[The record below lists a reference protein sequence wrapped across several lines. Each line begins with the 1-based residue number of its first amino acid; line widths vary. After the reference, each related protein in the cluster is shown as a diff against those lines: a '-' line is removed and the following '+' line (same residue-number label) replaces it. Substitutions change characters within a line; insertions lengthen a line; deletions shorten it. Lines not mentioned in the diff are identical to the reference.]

1 MSESATPA
9 PNALPEHVRFVRGIA
24 RSLLFDE
31 HEADDAVQDTLLRA
45 LEQPPE
51 PGNMQGWLRVV
62 VRNFALRRRR
72 EERRRKHREARKAPP
87 DHIASPEEAAARLE
101 VQRRVLD
108 AVRELPEP
116 YRSTIVHRYLDE
128 LTREEI
134 AERLGIPL
142 ETVRT
147 RLRRALRLLRERLDQ
162 ERGSAPWVGALL
174 PLFGLRHVGAAPKTL
189 LASGPVAK
197 AALAVA
203 IAGAAALVVF
213 PSMGLRTQAR
223 TNAPGASDTRSHA
236 MADAPEATLPTSSGI
251 GDLVAAAVIRDG
263 EGRPVGDAM
272 VRVDDRTE
280 LRSGPDGRFRVRG
293 AATDG
298 LARVTIRKEGY
309 LTANAVL
316 DALGAREREITLVR
330 GAPVTV
336 VVLAPD
342 RTPVAG
348 VPVSGASREEKG
360 IAGLWW
366 SKRLVEVGKAIS
378 DHDGNAVLGAA
389 PAGLLEIRIDDP
401 RYATWRA
408 EIGIDGTE
416 PIRYEALLSLGGGVS
431 GRVTDADGRPVPSA
445 RVYASGWPDRA
456 TLTREDGS
464 YDLRFLVEGENRIL
478 VEADGF
484 GTGFFGASFGWGK
497 PVPVQVVAGR
507 KVAGVDV
514 VLPDAVVA
522 SGRVVDDLGQP
533 VAGVRVDAV
542 VGPCLGRGVAARTGD
557 DGRFA
562 IGPFA
567 ATDGRAI
574 RVAFA
579 IDGYVVDS
587 VNTEV
592 PAPARPLDLGDLT
605 ARRCGAI
612 RGTVLDIDGEPLRSG
627 RVEVVPGGAHAV
639 LVGADGS
646 FSLEGLAPGT
656 IQVQATA
663 PGAFRR
669 SEALAVTVEPGAT
682 SSGVVI
688 RLEPLRSIRGRVV
701 SKHGRPRP
709 GMVVAA
715 VAERDGD
722 PVLARATTD
731 SSGAFD
737 LADLPDGS
745 YRVGILRAPMEEET
759 TAPDSRVA
767 YTEEAI
773 SVRLVVPGL
782 EDIVG
787 LPEEGTFLA
796 EPAPV
801 RARTGQGGVTFILAA
816 PGTAVDGRVVCAET
830 GEPLPSFEVSF
841 IEYWNGLVPKSSETF
856 DVRNANGRFAHD
868 LKEGSW
874 AAEVM
879 APGYATFRTTVF
891 EAGQRATWSLGTI
904 RLGPGGRL
912 RGSVRDAYGEPVSYA
927 RLYLLGPQLQTNR
940 RPIFTDASG
949 SYEAATI
956 ASGTY
961 TVFAL
966 SPRHPLGIVRNIV
979 INEKETSVLDV
990 RLGRPSPVTVVVTD
1004 ETGRPVAGAEVSY
1017 TCDALLPLTSRVL
1030 RSHEPPGW
1038 GGCRTDSQGRLFK
1051 PYFPAAR
1058 VQFRVKAPG
1067 FVRATRFIDLREDRE
1082 TVLEVRLERQ
1092 R

>member
-1 MSESATPA
+1 MSDSATPA

-31 HEADDAVQDTLLRA
+31 NEADDAVQDTLLRA

-51 PGNMQGWLRVV
+51 PGNIQGWLRVV

-72 EERRRKHREARKAPP
+72 EERRRKSRELRKQPP

-162 ERGSAPWVGALL
+162 EEGSTPWVGALL
-174 PLFGLRHVGAAPKTL
+174 PLFGLRHVGIAPKTL
-189 LASGPVAK
+189 LASGAVAK

-203 IAGAAALVVF
+203 IVGAVALVVL
-213 PSMGLRTQAR
+213 PRAGLRAPDRTITPGSGSRALALADTPEPALHGSSDAR
-223 TNAPGASDTRSHA
+223 
-236 MADAPEATLPTSSGI
+236 
-251 GDLVAAAVIRDG
+251 DLVASAVVRGRDG
-263 EGRPVGDAM
+263 EPVADAV
-272 VRVDDRTE
+272 VRVDDRAE
-280 LRSGPDGRFRVRG
+280 LLTGPDGRFRVRG
-293 AATDG
+293 AAGDG
-298 LARVTIRKEGY
+298 RARVTVHKEGY
-309 LTANAVL
+309 LRAHAVL
-316 DALGAREREITLVR
+316 DALGAREEEITLVP

-336 VVLAPD
+336 IVLAPD

-348 VPVSGASREEKG
+348 VPVSAASREEKG

-366 SKRLVEVGKAIS
+366 SKRSVAVGETTS
-378 DHDGNAVLGAA
+378 DREGRAVLGAA
-389 PAGLLEIRIDDP
+389 PEGLLEIRIDDP

-408 EIGIDGTE
+408 EIDIQGTD
-416 PIRYEALLSLGGGVS
+416 PVRHEALLSLGGGVS
-431 GRVTDADGRPVPSA
+431 GRVTAPDGRPVSSA
-445 RVYASGWPDRA
+445 RVYASGWPGRA
-456 TLTREDGS
+456 TLTRDDGS
-464 YDLRFLVEGENRIL
+464 YELRFVVEGESRIL
-478 VEADGF
+478 VEAEGY

-497 PVPVQVVAGR
+497 PVPVQVAAGHT
-507 KVAGVDV
+507 VAGVDV
-514 VLPDAVVA
+514 VLPGAVVA
-522 SGRVVDDLGQP
+522 AGRVVDDLGQP
-533 VAGVRVDAV
+533 LAGVRVDSV
-542 VGPCLGRGVAARTGD
+542 VGPCLGRSVAVRTGE
-557 DGRFA
+557 DGSFA

-574 RVAFA
+574 RVTFA
-579 IDGYVVDS
+579 IDGYVVDP
-587 VNTEV
+587 VNAEV
-592 PAPARPLDLGDLT
+592 PAPSGPLDLGDLT
-605 ARRCGAI
+605 ARRCGAL
-612 RGTVLDIDGEPLRSG
+612 RGIVLDIDGEPLHNG
-627 RVEVVPGGAHAV
+627 RVEVVPEGRAA

-646 FSLEGLAPGT
+646 FSLEALAPGT

-663 PGAFRR
+663 PGALRR
-669 SEALAVTVEPGAT
+669 SEPLAATIEPGVTAA
-682 SSGVVI
+682 GIVI

-701 SKHGRPRP
+701 SSFRKPRA

-715 VAERDGD
+715 AADSDGGQ
-722 PVLARATTD
+722 VLARATTD
-731 SSGAFD
+731 ASGAFE

-745 YRVGILRAPMEEET
+745 YRVGILRTAMEEET
-759 TAPDSRVA
+759 TAPDSRLA
-767 YTEEAI
+767 YTDEAI

-787 LPEEGTFLA
+787 PPEEGTFLA
-796 EPAPV
+796 EPPPV
-801 RARTGQGGVTFILAA
+801 RARTGQEDVTFVLAA
-816 PGTAVDGRVVCAET
+816 PGTKVDGRVVCAET
-830 GEPLPSFEVSF
+830 GEPLPAFEVSF
-841 IEYWNGLVPKSSETF
+841 IEYWNGLVPRSSETL
-856 DVRNANGRFAHD
+856 DVRDAGGRFAHD

-879 APGYATFRTTVF
+879 APGYATFRTRVF
-891 EAGQRATWSLGTI
+891 EAGHRATWSLGTI

-940 RPIFTDASG
+940 RPIFTDALG

-961 TVFAL
+961 TVFVL
-966 SPRHPLGIVRNIV
+966 SPRHPLGIVRNTV

-990 RLGRPSPVTVVVTD
+990 RLGRPSPVTVVVMD

-1038 GGCRTDSQGRLFK
+1038 GGFRTDGQGRLFK

-1082 TVLEVRLERQ
+1082 TVLEIRLERQ